1 MKNNILH
8 VDMDAFFAS
17 VEQRDNPNLK
27 GKPVIVG
34 GNSERGVVS
43 TCSYEARKFGVH
55 SAMPIFIAKEK
66 CPTGVYISGRYGRY
80 VQISQ
85 EIFKIFNE
93 VTPLVE
99 SVSID
104 EAYLDLSQG
113 KIKNGMEAAR
123 YIKNRVFKELNLT
136 LSIGISYNKFLAK
149 LASDWNKPNGIK
161 EISRDMLPEV
171 LFPLKIDRI
180 HGLGKISVSK
190 LNNMGIYYVKDLYKM
205 PREFFVEYLGKN
217 GVDIYERIRGVD
229 LRKIELEHERKSIG
243 KERTLKF
250 NTNNK
255 EELLEFLR
263 EFSYEI
269 EDYLLRKNVMAKTIT
284 LKYKTENFENHT
296 RSKTLNKY
304 ISNNKEIYEAAKEL
318 LEAEKLRMVR
328 LIGLSAS
335 SFKENEVEQISLFYL
350 LYIFMKKVYLNY
362 LLKNININRRYLKIL

>member
-80 VQISQ
+80 VQISR

-304 ISNNKEIYEAAKEL
+304 ISNNKEIYEVAKEL

-335 SFKENEVEQISLFYL
+335 SFKENEVEQISLF
-350 LYIFMKKVYLNY
+350 
-362 LLKNININRRYLKIL
+362 